1 MFMPSISQSLL
12 DEFRE
17 EVPAVRRL
25 LERLPNDKLTWK
37 PHEKSRTLG
46 ELAMHVANIPGLTD
60 KIVNF
65 DEFSPTPPTPM
76 TGNVTTEDIRNAF
89 EKNQELAE
97 KVLSTLTDERAEQQW
112 RFTFRGK
119 EIFRKRRVSALRT
132 NMLNHLY
139 HHRGQLTVY
148 LRLLNVPL
156 PMVYGPTADDN
167 PFM

>member
-1 MFMPSISQSLL
+1 MPSMSESILN
-12 DEFRE
+12 EFRE

-25 LERLPNDKLTWK
+25 LERVPNDKLTWK

-46 ELAMHVANIPGLTD
+46 ELATHVANIPMMAD
-60 KIVNF
+60 KIVNL
-65 DEFSPTPPTPM
+65 DEFSPTPPAP
-76 TGNVTTEDIRNAF
+76 GSASVTAEDIRNAF
-89 EKNQELAE
+89 EKNQQLAE
-97 KVLSTLTDERAEQQW
+97 RVLSTLTDERGEQQW
-112 RFTFRGK
+112 RFVFQGK
-119 EIFRKRRVSALRT
+119 EIFRKRRLAALRT

-156 PMVYGPTADDN
+156 PMVYGPTADEN